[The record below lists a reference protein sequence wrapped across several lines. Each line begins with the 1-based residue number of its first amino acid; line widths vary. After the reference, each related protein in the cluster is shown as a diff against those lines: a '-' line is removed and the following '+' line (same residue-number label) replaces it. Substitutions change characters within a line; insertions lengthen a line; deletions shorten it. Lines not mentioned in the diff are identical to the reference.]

1 MLNRE
6 ADAPALY
13 LQLVQFF
20 RDKIASGD
28 WSANAQIPTELDLTS
43 TYDVSRNTIRQ
54 ALNVLVQDGLLERTQ
69 GRGTFVRVPSLTPAV
84 AAQRATVRER
94 RVGVVLSHAGD
105 QLNMEILIGVEQ
117 ACRSRGYELSFS
129 YSNDNGELQQRDVSR
144 LRAGGV
150 CGFVLF
156 PLSDE
161 EESQAIAQLHAD
173 GLPLVLVDRYLPTL
187 ETDYVGVDNLNGG
200 YRATEHLLILG
211 HRRIGFAHQ
220 RIGGLTTSS
229 VRERWQGYR
238 QALQD
243 YGQPYDEALL
253 FNTADKSAITG
264 SRRPT
269 AVFAVN
275 DVSAM
280 DILKAAQTL
289 GLRVPEDLAVVGFDD
304 LTLAA
309 MTQPPLTTVAQPRT
323 EVGVRAGHLL
333 IDRIE
338 GSAASPRRIVL
349 PTHLVVRESCGAK
362 MHVRDGVQAGA

>member
-1 MLNRE
+1 MLKR
-6 ADAPALY
+6 DVQAPALY
-13 LQLVQFF
+13 LQLVQIF
-20 RDKIASGD
+20 RDKIARGEWPPD
-28 WSANAQIPTELDLTS
+28 TQIPIELDLADS
-43 TYDVSRNTIRQ
+43 YGVSRNTIRQ

-69 GRGTFVRVPSLTPAV
+69 GRGTFVRAPGAASVAEAIRAPACEK
-84 AAQRATVRER
+84 RI
-94 RVGVVLSHAGD
+94 GVVLSHSGD
-105 QLNMEILIGVEQ
+105 QLNMEILLGVEQ

-129 YSNDNGELQQRDVSR
+129 YSNDNGDVQQRDVAR

-150 CGFVLF
+150 CGFIIF

-161 EESQAIAQLHAD
+161 EESQAITQLHTD
-173 GLPLVLVDRYLPTL
+173 GLPLVLVDRYLPTI
-187 ETDYVGVDNLNGG
+187 ETDYVGVDNMNGG

-211 HRRIGFAHQ
+211 HRRIGFAHE
-220 RIGGLTTSS
+220 RIAGLTTSS

-238 QALQD
+238 NALQD
-243 YGQPYDEALL
+243 YGRPYDDALF
-253 FNTADKSAITG
+253 FNTADNDALTG
-264 SRRPT
+264 PHRPT

-275 DVSAM
+275 DVSAIE
-280 DILKAAQTL
+280 ILKAAHRL

-338 GSAASPRRIVL
+338 GLGSAARHIVL

-362 MHVRDGVQAGA
+362 MHIRDGVQAGT

>member
-1 MLNRE
+1 MLNRQ
-6 ADAPALY
+6 ANAPALY
-13 LQLVQFF
+13 MQLVQFF
-20 RDKIASGD
+20 RDHIASGD
-28 WSANAQIPTELDLTS
+28 WPANAQIPTELALAG
-43 TYDVSRNTIRQ
+43 TYGVSRNTIRQ
-54 ALNVLVQDGLLERTQ
+54 AMNMLVQDGLLERTQ
-69 GRGTFVRVPSLTPAV
+69 GRGTFVRTPSSAPMPD
-84 AAQRATVRER
+84 AQRATAREKR
-94 RVGVVLSHAGD
+94 IGVVLSHAGD

-129 YSNDNGELQQRDVSR
+129 YSNDNGELQQRDVAR

-150 CGFVLF
+150 CGFILF

-161 EESQAIAQLHAD
+161 EESQAITQLHAD

-187 ETDYVGVDNLNGG
+187 ETDYVGVDNVNGG

-229 VRERWQGYR
+229 VRERWQGYC

-243 YGQPYDEALL
+243 YSQLYDEALL
-253 FNTADKSAITG
+253 FNTTDQSALTKSRG
-264 SRRPT
+264 PT
-269 AVFAVN
+269 AVFAAN

-280 DILKAAQTL
+280 DILKVARTL
-289 GLRVPEDLAVVGFDD
+289 GLHVPEDLAVVGFDD
-304 LTLAA
+304 LALAT

-338 GSAASPRRIVL
+338 GSAASPRHIVL

-362 MHVRDGVQAGA
+362 MHIRDGARTGA